1 MSDTY
6 FTKIN
11 NSTAERRAAL
21 ANRFDDFCT
30 FSWNGVDAWQA
41 FGCFIINEKNSLK
54 FYNGPSFSNS
64 YTSPMFTDEAGA
76 LTGLKFSTQSIS
88 FTVGVY
94 WITEE
99 DYRKFI
105 HWLNP
110 YKVGALSFGFEP
122 YWTYN
127 VKLAGMKDSI
137 RYPIGNDE
145 NGKDVYYTE
154 MSLTF
159 EIQGQP
165 CAIRST
171 PYAWRAFA
179 LTSEGKP
186 VNNIIHIGLDK
197 DYDNQEDTGNVD
209 SDLPTGFKITLPIR
223 LKAIAEN
230 TLTEPIKQKLTE
242 LNKTNP
248 NASLDLKLKY
258 NDVDRKTSYELL
270 NLSLFHLSYM
280 IDDGTAISF
289 NFNIIY
295 DSTNGLCQLQVGDT
309 TKLLT
314 RIESLSN
321 GERLV
326 KSMKC
331 AQFQFPGVFDQP
343 DFDRNKIDLELVM
356 DGEVLKYIKTPIFAD
371 FISVEMFAKTNL
383 I

>member
-1 MSDTY
+1 MSTH
-6 FTKIN
+6 FTHIN
-11 NSTAERRAAL
+11 NSTSARRAAL
-21 ANRFDDFCT
+21 ASRLDKFCT
-30 FSWNGVDAWQA
+30 FSWNGVDAWET
-41 FGCFIINEKNSLK
+41 FGCFIVNEKNSLK

-64 YTSPMFTDEAGA
+64 YTSPMFTDEAGV
-76 LTGLKFSTQSIS
+76 LTGLKFSTQTIS

-94 WITEE
+94 WITEA

-110 YKVGALSFGFEP
+110 YAVGALAFSFEP

-127 VKLAGMKDSI
+127 VKLSGMKDST
-137 RYPIGNDE
+137 RYPIGKDE
-145 NGKDVYYTE
+145 NGKDAYYTE

-171 PYAWRAFA
+171 PYVWQVTSSTANRISLA
-179 LTSEGKP
+179 LNPQYDKVEG
-186 VNNIIHIGLDK
+186 
-197 DYDNQEDTGNVD
+197 TGNVD
-209 SDLPTGFKITLPIR
+209 SDLATGFAIKMPIR
-223 LKAIAEN
+223 LNGIKSD
-230 TLTEPIKQKLTE
+230 TLTTPIKRKLME
-242 LNKTNP
+242 LNKTDQD
-248 NASLDLKLKY
+248 ASLDLILKY
-258 NDVDRKTSYELL
+258 KVNATTSYELL
-270 NLSLFHLSYM
+270 NLRLFHLSYM
-280 IDDGTAISF
+280 IEDEAATQF
-289 NFNIIY
+289 NFDISY
-295 DSTNGLCQLQVGDT
+295 DSVNGLCQLTIGDT

-343 DFDRNKIDLELVM
+343 DFKRNEIELELSVGG
-356 DGEVLKYIKTPIFAD
+356 DVLTYIEQPIIANEVK
-371 FISVEMFAKTNL
+371 VEMFAKTNL

>member
-1 MSDTY
+1 MSTH
-6 FTKIN
+6 FTHIN
-11 NSTAERRAAL
+11 NSISARRAAL
-21 ANRFDDFCT
+21 ANRLDKFCT
-30 FSWNGVDAWQA
+30 FSWNGVDAWEQ

-99 DYRKFI
+99 EYRKFI

-110 YKVGALSFGFEP
+110 YAVGALAFSFEP

-127 VKLAGMKDSI
+127 VKLSGMKDSI
-137 RYPIGNDE
+137 RYPIGKDE
-145 NGKDVYYTE
+145 NGKDTYYTE

-171 PYAWRAFA
+171 PYVWQVTSSTANRISLA
-179 LTSEGKP
+179 LNPQYDGVEG
-186 VNNIIHIGLDK
+186 
-197 DYDNQEDTGNVD
+197 TGNVD
-209 SDLPTGFKITLPIR
+209 SDLPTGFEIKMPIH
-223 LKAIAEN
+223 LNVIKSD
-230 TLTEPIKQKLTE
+230 TLTTSIKRKLME
-242 LNKTNP
+242 LNKTDLD
-248 NASLDLKLKY
+248 ASLDLILKCK
-258 NDVDRKTSYELL
+258 VDAETSYELL
-270 NLSLFHLSYM
+270 NLRLFHLSYM
-280 IDDGTAISF
+280 IENANATEF
-289 NFNIIY
+289 NFDISY
-295 DSTNGLCQLQVGDT
+295 DSVNGLCQLTVGDT

-326 KSMKC
+326 KSMNC
-331 AQFQFPGVFDQP
+331 AQFQFPGKFDQP
-343 DFDRNKIDLELVM
+343 DFDRNGIELELSVSG
-356 DGEVLKYIKTPIFAD
+356 DVLKYIEMPIKADEVKTNINM
-371 FISVEMFAKTNL
+371 SAKTNL

>member
-1 MSDTY
+1 MSTH
-6 FTKIN
+6 FTHIN
-11 NSTAERRAAL
+11 NSTSARRAAL
-21 ANRFDDFCT
+21 ANRLDKFCT
-30 FSWNGVDAWQA
+30 FSWNGVDAWEQ

-99 DYRKFI
+99 EYRKFI

-110 YKVGALSFGFEP
+110 YAIGALAFSFEP

-127 VKLAGMKDSI
+127 VKLSGMKDST
-137 RYPIGNDE
+137 RYPIGKDE
-145 NGKDVYYTE
+145 NGKDTYYTE

-171 PYAWRAFA
+171 PYVWQV
-179 LTSEGKP
+179 TSSTANRINLSLNPQYDGVEG
-186 VNNIIHIGLDK
+186 
-197 DYDNQEDTGNVD
+197 TGNVD
-209 SDLPTGFKITLPIR
+209 SDLPTGFEIKMPIH
-223 LKAIAEN
+223 LNVIKSD
-230 TLTEPIKQKLTE
+230 TLTTSIKRKLME

-248 NASLDLKLKY
+248 DASLDLILKCQ
-258 NDVDRKTSYELL
+258 VDAKTSYELL
-270 NLSLFHLSYM
+270 NLRLFHLSYM
-280 IDDGTAISF
+280 IEDANATEF
-289 NFNIIY
+289 NFDISY
-295 DSTNGLCQLQVGDT
+295 DSVSGLCQLTVGDT

-326 KSMKC
+326 KSMNC

-343 DFDRNKIDLELVM
+343 DFDHNKIELELSVGG
-356 DGEVLKYIKTPIFAD
+356 DVLKYIEMPIKADEVKTNIN
-371 FISVEMFAKTNL
+371 MFAKTNL

>member
-1 MSDTY
+1 MSTH
-6 FTKIN
+6 FTHIN
-11 NSTAERRAAL
+11 NSTSARRAAL
-21 ANRFDDFCT
+21 AKRLDKFCT
-30 FSWNGVDAWQA
+30 LSWNGVDAWEQ

-99 DYRKFI
+99 EYRKFI

-110 YKVGALSFGFEP
+110 YAVGALAFSFEP

-127 VKLAGMKDSI
+127 VKLSGMKDST
-137 RYPIGNDE
+137 RYPIGKDE
-145 NGKDVYYTE
+145 NGKDTYYTE

-171 PYAWRAFA
+171 PYVWQV
-179 LTSEGKP
+179 TSSTANRINLSLNPQYDGVEG
-186 VNNIIHIGLDK
+186 
-197 DYDNQEDTGNVD
+197 TGNVD
-209 SDLPTGFKITLPIR
+209 SDLPTGFEIKMPIH
-223 LKAIAEN
+223 LNVIKSD
-230 TLTEPIKQKLTE
+230 TLTTSIKRKLME
-242 LNKTNP
+242 LNKTDP
-248 NASLDLKLKY
+248 DASLDLILKCK
-258 NDVDRKTSYELL
+258 VDAKTSYELL
-270 NLSLFHLSYM
+270 NLRLFHLSYM
-280 IDDGTAISF
+280 IEDANATEF
-289 NFNIIY
+289 NFDISY
-295 DSTNGLCQLQVGDT
+295 DSVNGLCQLTVGDT

-326 KSMKC
+326 KSMNC
-331 AQFQFPGVFDQP
+331 AQFQFPGKFDQP
-343 DFDRNKIDLELVM
+343 DFDRNKIDLELSVNG
-356 DGEVLKYIKTPIFAD
+356 DVLKYIEMPIKAD
-371 FISVEMFAKTNL
+371 EVKINMSAKTNL